1 LALSTSSY
9 RSRAEKAATVLPVA
23 EVPTAAAAEAA
34 EAVEGAE
41 AAEAA
46 EVAEAAE
53 AMEALRAGVGV
64 ARGRLY
70 AALLQ
75 ISISSLQM
83 SISWEWVAWRRLR

>member
-1 LALSTSSY
+1 MHLALSTSSY

-23 EVPTAAAAEAA
+23 AEPTAVA
-34 EAVEGAE
+34 AE

-46 EVAEAAE
+46 EEAEAAE
-53 AMEALRAGVGV
+53 AMEALRAGVG
-64 ARGRLY
+64 AAQARLY

-83 SISWEWVAWRRLR
+83 SISWAWVARRRLR